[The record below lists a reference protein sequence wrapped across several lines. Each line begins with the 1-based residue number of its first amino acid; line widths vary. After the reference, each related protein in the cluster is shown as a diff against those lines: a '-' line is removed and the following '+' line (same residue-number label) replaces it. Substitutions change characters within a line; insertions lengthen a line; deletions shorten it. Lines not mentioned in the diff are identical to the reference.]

1 MKVRRRRRSSL
12 KCFACSSYLQPVIVL
27 LQNPG
32 MDFSG
37 ASITGNYA
45 GGGPELPS

>member
-1 MKVRRRRRSSL
+1 
-12 KCFACSSYLQPVIVL
+12 
-27 LQNPG
+27 

>member
-1 MKVRRRRRSSL
+1 MTVHCQRPSSL
-12 KCFACSSYLQPVIVL
+12 KRFPVCSYLQHVVVS

-37 ASITGNYA
+37 ASVTGNYA

>member
-1 MKVRRRRRSSL
+1 MFFLV
-12 KCFACSSYLQPVIVL
+12 VIVCSML
-27 LQNPG
+27 VFQHPG